1 MLRRSRADRVA
12 APTRGR
18 IGLGLCLLV
27 LFGCGKDK
35 PAPPLDLPL
44 PRGAAS
50 SDELST
56 GLGQARGLPE
66 GLAPSSTKW
75 TRIFVVDDRH
85 AVLTGDVTNETIAL
99 STDDAGRSW
108 RSLRNEREG
117 WANWAVGADG
127 TIVLAVGTRNGARA
141 VGDGTVESTRLL
153 FGAVD
158 AALLTAPMPLF
169 PQQNGPAKGLLQTG
183 AAIPAV
189 LAPDSAALIAEERPR
204 RPVIFY
210 GGKPGVD
217 AFPLLNL
224 PPTEKLIPVP
234 YGRPPMLL
242 SVRGRDLMARPFPN
256 AGKSLEKPN
265 KIPGLVSTTTLV
277 AELAASPA
285 CEASEWSFQKIKQPP
300 GRLHLLGISS
310 SRVVT
315 FPLPDTT
322 APGTYVGCGAAHIVV
337 ETLDPNTR
345 SSQLATCD
353 LAGKCVSAQNAPFRI
368 WAEQHEREIM
378 STHTEQGTVSLHA
391 SRTADRWGLYLAQSA
406 DGAVYERPRVI
417 GEGTG
422 DRGRLEPGALISFGK
437 RLLLLLSADV
447 TGTSRR
453 GWFVIISDDGGSN
466 WNPP

>member
-1 MLRRSRADRVA
+1 MRL
-12 APTRGR
+12 
-18 IGLGLCLLV
+18 GLGLCLLV
-27 LFGCGKDK
+27 LGGCGKDK
-35 PAPPLDLPL
+35 PAPPLELPL
-44 PRGAAS
+44 PLGAAS
-50 SDELST
+50 SNELST
-56 GLGQARGLPE
+56 GLGLARGLPE
-66 GLAPSSTKW
+66 GIAPSSTKW
-75 TRIFVVDDRH
+75 TRIFVLDDRR
-85 AVLTGDVTNETIAL
+85 AVLTGDVASETIAL

-108 RSLRNEREG
+108 RSLRTEREG
-117 WANWAVGADG
+117 WTSWAVGADG
-127 TIVLAVGTRNGARA
+127 AIVLAAGTRDGARA
-141 VGDGTVESTRLL
+141 AAEGTVESTRLF

-158 AALLTAPMPLF
+158 APLLTAPTPLF

-189 LAPDSAALIAEERPR
+189 LAPDVAALIAEEKPR

-217 AFPLLNL
+217 VVPQLKLLL
-224 PPTEKLIPVP
+224 TEKFVSVP

-242 SVRGRDLMARPFPN
+242 SIRGRDLVVRPFPS
-256 AGKSLEKPN
+256 AGKPLDNPK
-265 KIPGLVSTTTLV
+265 KIPGLVSTTSLV
-277 AELAASPA
+277 AELAAVPV
-285 CEASEWSFQKIKQPP
+285 CETSEWSFQKIRQPP

-310 SRVVT
+310 SRMVT

-322 APGTYVGCGAAHIVV
+322 APSTYVGCGAEHIVV

-345 SSQLATCD
+345 SPQLATCD

-368 WAEQHEREIM
+368 WPEQHEREIV
-378 STHTEQGTVSLHA
+378 SNYAEQGTVSVHV

-406 DGAVYERPRVI
+406 DGAVYERPRVM

-422 DRGRLEPGALISFGK
+422 DRGRMELGALISFGK

-453 GWFVIISDDGGSN
+453 GWFVMASDDGGSN